1 MMRTLV
7 MAMRTTLVLWVLTAL
22 IYPGLMLFVGQVI
35 FPYQANGSLIENQG
49 KIVGSALIGQTFSNP
64 RYFLSRPSSIGYSE
78 GKEAAPTGLSGTSN
92 FAPSNPDLI
101 KRVQTSQAQLRSQGI
116 AQPTADLVYVSG
128 SGLDPHITVE
138 AAQAQVNRVAGAR
151 SLSAN
156 QIHQL
161 IAQNTD
167 PRFLRLFGEPG
178 VNVLKLNLALDQ
190 LASSNRSK
198 NAADSRH
205 DS

>member
-1 MMRTLV
+1 MMQKLMV
-7 MAMRTTLVLWVLTAL
+7 AIRTTLVLWVLTAL
-22 IYPGLMLFVGQVI
+22 IYPGLMLLVGQGI
-35 FPYQANGSLIENQG
+35 FPDQANGSLIENQG

-64 RYFLSRPSSIGYSE
+64 RYFLSRPSSIDYSE

-92 FAPSNPDLI
+92 FAPSNPELI
-101 KRVQTSQAQLRSQGI
+101 QRVQTSQAQLRSQGI

-138 AAQAQVNRVAGAR
+138 AAQAQVNRVAAAR
-151 SLSAN
+151 SLPAN
-156 QIHQL
+156 QVKQL

-167 PRFLRLFGEPG
+167 PRFLSLFGEPG

-190 LASSNRSK
+190 QVTAE
-198 NAADSRH
+198 NAVDSRH